1 MTKSEFLQEISSMN
15 RDEIDEYFK
24 KSIVKTKI
32 LYPLVIITPP
42 NAEREDNQDVNSTR
56 TNKRD

>member
-1 MTKSEFLQEISSMN
+1 MTKSEFLNEISSMD
-15 RDEIDEYFK
+15 RDQIDEYFK

-42 NAEREDNQDVNSTR
+42 EREDNQNVNSKGS
-56 TNKRD
+56 NKRDK

>member
-1 MTKSEFLQEISSMN
+1 MTKSEFLNEISSMN
-15 RDEIDEYFK
+15 REQIDEYFK

-42 NAEREDNQDVNSTR
+42 EDTERKDNQDVNSKR
-56 TNKRD
+56 VNK